1 MSKKTLRKT
10 AKAPQTNH
18 RQRKMSLITLGKPEP
33 ILTTMTDYQKIWYD
47 NDYDHY
53 TLPIDRLALAQL
65 TNMNGTHG
73 GIIYSRHNMISSDYL
88 GGGLTH
94 EQFKA
99 AMINFLIF
107 GDVAILKVRNFWGD
121 LVRLDVL
128 PSLYLRRRKDG
139 DFVIL
144 QEGEP
149 LVYSPE
155 EVIFIKQYDPQQ
167 QVYGLPDY
175 IGGIHAALLNSE
187 ATIFRR
193 RYYHNGGHTG
203 GMIYIND
210 PNISDEA
217 EDEIERKLA
226 QSKGIGNF
234 ETLFVSI
241 PNGDPDGI
249 KFIPVGDISANDEFA
264 NVKSI
269 SSQDVLTAHRFPAG
283 LAGIIPTNVG
293 GLGDPEKA
301 RDAYRKDEVIPVQNM
316 FMNAINSRELPEI
329 LHLRFQQDN
338 VSSGAE

>member
-10 AKAPQTNH
+10 AKAKQPQPQ
-18 RQRKMSLITLGKPEP
+18 QRKMSLITLGKPEP
-33 ILTTMTDYQKIWYD
+33 ILTTQTDYQKIWYD

-65 TNMNGTHG
+65 TNMNGQHG
-73 GIIYSRHNMISSDYL
+73 GVLYARHNMIASDYL
-88 GGGLTH
+88 GGGLSH

-99 AMINFLIF
+99 AMMNFLIF
-107 GDVAILKVRNFWGD
+107 GDVAILKVCNFWGD
-121 LVRLDVL
+121 VVRLDVL

-139 DFVIL
+139 DFVVL

-149 LVYSPE
+149 LVYTPD

-193 RYYHNGGHTG
+193 RYYHNGAHTG
-203 GMIYIND
+203 GIIYTND
-210 PNISDEA
+210 PNISDET
-217 EDEIERKLA
+217 EEEIIWKLQ

-234 ETLFVSI
+234 DTLFVNI

-316 FMNAINSRELPEI
+316 FMNAINRRDVPEI
-329 LHLRFQQDN
+329 LHLHFKQDN
-338 VSSGAE
+338 ASSGAE

>member
-1 MSKKTLRKT
+1 MSKKKLRKT

-18 RQRKMSLITLGKPEP
+18 PKRKMSLITLGKPEP

-65 TNMNGTHG
+65 TNMNGQHG
-73 GIIYSRHNMISSDYL
+73 GVLYARHNMIASDYL

-94 EQFKA
+94 EQFKS
-99 AMINFLIF
+99 AMMNFLIF

-121 LVRLDVL
+121 VVRLAVL

-139 DFVIL
+139 DFVVL
-144 QEGEP
+144 QEGES
-149 LVYSPE
+149 LMYAPE

-193 RYYHNGGHTG
+193 RYYHNGAHTG
-203 GMIYIND
+203 GIIYTND
-210 PNISDEA
+210 PNISDET
-217 EDEIERKLA
+217 EEEIIWKLQ

-234 ETLFVSI
+234 DTLFVNI

-316 FMNAINSRELPEI
+316 FMNAVNSSDIPEI

-338 VSSGAE
+338 VSSCAQ